1 MLVSARTEPM
11 NMNVDEKLGFIFG
24 RRSIRAYTSAEVSQ
38 EAVHKLLEAAMA
50 APSAVGK
57 DPWRFVV
64 IRQRQTLVRLAA
76 ELPNGQMLAGAA
88 LGIAV
93 CGDLQAAHDQQLS
106 YLLQD
111 CSAAIE
117 NLLLCAH
124 LLGLGAC
131 WLGVHPREQRIK
143 ALATILSLPPSVIP
157 VACISI
163 GHPAVNP
170 QPRTRFN
177 PLYVHSEQW

>member
-1 MLVSARTEPM
+1 M
-11 NMNVDEKLGFIFG
+11 NMNVDEKLRFIFG

-38 EAVHKLLEAAMA
+38 AAVQKLLEAAMA
-50 APSAVGK
+50 APSAVAK

-64 IRQRQTLVRLAA
+64 IRERQTLSRIAA
-76 ELPNGQMLAGAA
+76 ELPNGQMLASAA

-93 CGDLQAAHDQQLS
+93 CGDLKAAHDLQLS

-117 NLLLCAH
+117 NMLLAAH
-124 LLGLGAC
+124 ILGLGAC

-143 ALATILSLPPSVIP
+143 ALTAILSLPPSVIP

-163 GHPAVNP
+163 GHPAENP

-177 PLYVHSEQW
+177 PEYVHAEQW